1 MSSTKRRKVQYDLSA
16 YSNNRYEVVKQ
27 TFAKR
32 FPTSSSK
39 LQAPV
44 LIDKMEKI
52 RDTRQKEGNT
62 RYFIRYNIT
71 DTTEAE
77 TFFNTYEKMA
87 VTYTI
92 NSNSGI
98 EDTELD
104 QIQRRLIL
112 DPVGIKDPDYSD
124 QELYTI
130 HTTIQVAPSTD
141 ASAAASAT
149 APAGPPTPA
158 VTRSRSGTSTTAP
171 SASSGPPPT
180 GPMPSLVNQTDYQK
194 TQLCTKLAYC
204 QRQVYIFLRANLGEY
219 MDHTARNLFKAHM
232 ERETEERIKDNSI
245 NDVNFFDKD
254 KRYSWE
260 KIKTWVSKTMCCKP
274 RHGDTIVAFRTAV
287 RDDNS
292 ILPLW
297 LAVVNNM
304 YTRAKNAGK
313 EYEMVAK
320 DEAVYL
326 ATRWIMPAERNLLEN
341 VSIRLGTQQEYPTFN
356 DMAKKMTLEQLIE
369 YANKIVPEKLPANF
383 SASKSKRAN
392 DNKLFTLA
400 ELNKRISD
408 AVKDKDAKISELKNK
423 VMQANRQV
431 DYMNRRQ
438 KVFQDEKR
446 RQKQTNPD
454 VYVPKVASTVKVE
467 DHPNGLKSHPSYCQK
482 CWDLGMK
489 RKHHEDNCN
498 PEMQKRSLERRQR
511 DKERHEKSEG
521 KANNAN
527 KGSNAKSAPS
537 SNKGNDTRP
546 AVKAGAASSSTNKS
560 TRRYP
565 LDQYLDWHCEHCKR
579 EDVAPHACRHKP
591 TTCFRRPG
599 GELDKEGIKD
609 AAGRN
614 KRSRELSA
622 EIVKKRLGTAKRAVK
637 ITRSVRIASC
647 SQSQA
652 EAPPPRKRSRLH
664 ASLRPQHG
672 WSAEEK
678 TRLAP
683 PNKWFGR
690 YLLSKEFIRNPIT
703 PKEMCSIIPRDLQD
717 SDFMPVLAT
726 NYFGREGSQ
735 LRLWNLRH
743 NPNHAIRL
751 FRVRKYREI
760 EQVRES
766 IKAQKTAKAKPSQN
780 NIIRQA
786 PRLLT

>member
-1 MSSTKRRKVQYDLSA
+1 MSSSKRRKVQYDLSA

-44 LIDKMEKI
+44 LIDEMEKV
-52 RDTRQKEGNT
+52 RTARQKAGNT
-62 RYFIRYNIT
+62 RFFIRYNIT

-77 TFFNTYEKMA
+77 TFFNSYEKMA

-104 QIQRRLIL
+104 QIQRRLHL

-158 VTRSRSGTSTTAP
+158 VTRSRSGTSTTVP

-180 GPMPSLVNQTDYQK
+180 GSMPSLVNQTEYQK

-219 MDHTARNLFKAHM
+219 MDFTARNLFKAHM

-287 RDDNS
+287 RDDDS

-304 YTRAKNAGK
+304 YTRTKNAGK
-313 EYEMVAK
+313 EYEVVAK

-326 ATRWIMPAERNLLEN
+326 ATRWIMPAERNLLEQ

-356 DMAKKMTLEQLIE
+356 EMAKKMTLEQLIK
-369 YANKIVPEKLPANF
+369 YANEIVPEKLPVNF

-400 ELNKRISD
+400 EINKRIND
-408 AVKDKDAKISELKNK
+408 AVKDKDAKISELKSK
-423 VMQANRQV
+423 VVQANKQV

-467 DHPNGLKSHPSYCQK
+467 DHPNGLKPHPSYCQK

-489 RKHHEDNCN
+489 RKHHEDDCD
-498 PEMQKRSLERRQR
+498 PEKQKRSLERRQR

-521 KANNAN
+521 KANNVN
-527 KGSNAKSAPS
+527 KGSNAKSNPS

-546 AVKAGAASSSTNKS
+546 AVSANAASSSTNKS

-678 TRLAP
+678 TRLATP
-683 PNKWFGR
+683 SKWFGP
-690 YLLSKEFIRNPIT
+690 YLLSKEFVKNPIT
-703 PKEMCSIIPRDLQD
+703 QDEIYNIIPRDLRG
-717 SDFMPVLAT
+717 SDYMPILAT

-735 LRLWNLRH
+735 FRLWNLRH
-743 NPNHAIRL
+743 NPDEAIME
-751 FRVRKYREI
+751 FRVRKQRDIERVRNHMREQ
-760 EQVRES
+760 EV
-766 IKAQKTAKAKPSQN
+766 ADAKQTTCDLRHRVGN
-780 NIIRQA
+780 
-786 PRLLT
+786 